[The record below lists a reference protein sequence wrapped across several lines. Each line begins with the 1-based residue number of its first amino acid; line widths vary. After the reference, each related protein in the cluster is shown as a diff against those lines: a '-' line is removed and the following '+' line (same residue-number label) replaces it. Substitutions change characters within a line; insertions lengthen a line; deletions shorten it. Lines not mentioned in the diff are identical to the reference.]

1 MHACIRTRRAYLVQG
16 RSWCLRMKLVDGVDR
31 DGTDL
36 ITRLLLRLINTCS
49 CGGEKKLHHQRRR
62 NWRRNEG
69 TKVMAKACWFVS
81 LIFICLSSFLL
92 LVLHLISRL
101 SCLYWKEMVAAA
113 VGSVEAGLRLR
124 WQRGLLQVQGKKW
137 PREGNARMGTGFG
150 CSLSLSFL
158 SEGNGNE
165 WAVGKSEM
173 RKSGKVFGYG

>member
-1 MHACIRTRRAYLVQG
+1 
-16 RSWCLRMKLVDGVDR
+16 MKLVDGVDR

-69 TKVMAKACWFVS
+69 TKVMAKACWCRGRNG
-81 LIFICLSSFLL
+81 LEKGMPGWG
-92 LVLHLISRL
+92 LVLG
-101 SCLYWKEMVAAA
+101 A
-113 VGSVEAGLRLR
+113 
-124 WQRGLLQVQGKKW
+124 
-137 PREGNARMGTGFG
+137 
-150 CSLSLSFL
+150 LSLSFL